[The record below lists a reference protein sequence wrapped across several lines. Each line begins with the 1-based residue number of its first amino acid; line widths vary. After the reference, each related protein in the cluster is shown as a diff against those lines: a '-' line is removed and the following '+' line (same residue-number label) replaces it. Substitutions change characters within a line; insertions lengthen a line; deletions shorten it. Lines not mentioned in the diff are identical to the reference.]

1 MHVMPENH
9 RVMPAYSQAD
19 AHVVMRNL
27 WLACDIE
34 APDIEDIED
43 IESRL
48 TDRDDRAADVTEGEV
63 SALLALAKALVLI
76 RFDVASREHTQ

>member
-34 APDIEDIED
+34 APDIED

-76 RFDVASREHTQ
+76 RFDVASREQTQ